1 MAAFR
6 YLQLDARVKALLKA
20 FDDLL
25 QLFNHLTLMFNGDAD
40 RALDSM
46 KYLQQMGY
54 IDKDVD
60 LDRLR
65 ETLKEA
71 NLVQETP
78 HGKLTLTKKG
88 ERFLRLSAFDEIFTH
103 LRRGEFG
110 EHRTSYAGEGGE
122 KLPETRPYR
131 FGDDLYNLDL
141 NRSISNALK
150 RANGFAA
157 DRSPTHGLQLA
168 EQDLEVHET
177 EHHSNCATVLLI
189 DVSHSMVLYGEDRIT
204 PAKKVALALAELITT
219 QYPKDS
225 LDIVLFGDEA
235 REIKIEDLPYLGAGP
250 YHTNT
255 KAALQLARRILMR
268 KKHANKQIF
277 MITDGKPSA
286 IYEHGRLYV
295 NPIGLDP
302 RIVAQTLE
310 EASICRRAKIIITTF
325 MLTDHPA
332 LVDFVNKLT
341 RINRGRAYFA
351 DCKDVAKTVFVDY
364 IRNRRKKILL

>member
-1 MAAFR
+1 MVAFR
-6 YLQLDARVKALLKA
+6 YLQLDGHVKAMLEA

-40 RALDSM
+40 RALDYM
-46 KYLQQMGY
+46 KYLQQTGY
-54 IDKDVD
+54 IDRNID
-60 LDRLR
+60 LDTLR

-78 HGKLTLTKKG
+78 RGKLTLTRKG
-88 ERFLRLSAFDEIFTH
+88 ERFLRLSAFDEIFSH
-103 LRRGEFG
+103 LKRGEFG
-110 EHRTSYAGEGGE
+110 EHRTPRAGEGGD
-122 KLPETRPYR
+122 KLPETRPWR
-131 FGDDLYNLDL
+131 FGDDLYRLDL
-141 NRSISNALK
+141 NRSIFNALK
-150 RANGFAA
+150 RAGGNGLA
-157 DRSPTHGLQLA
+157 LA
-168 EQDLEVHET
+168 EADLEVHET
-177 EHHSNCATVLLI
+177 EHHASCATVLLI

-204 PAKKVALALAELITT
+204 PAKKVALALAELITS

-225 LDIVLFGDEA
+225 LDIVLFGDDA
-235 REIKIEDLPYLGAGP
+235 REIRIEELPYLGAGP

-255 KAALQLARRILMR
+255 KAALQLARRILLR

-286 IYEHGRLYV
+286 IYENGQLYV

-302 RIVAQTLE
+302 KIVAQTLE
-310 EASICRRAKIIITTF
+310 EASICRRQKIVITTF

-351 DCKDVAKTVFVDY
+351 DCKDLAKAVFVDY
-364 IRNRRKKILL
+364 IRNRKKRILL